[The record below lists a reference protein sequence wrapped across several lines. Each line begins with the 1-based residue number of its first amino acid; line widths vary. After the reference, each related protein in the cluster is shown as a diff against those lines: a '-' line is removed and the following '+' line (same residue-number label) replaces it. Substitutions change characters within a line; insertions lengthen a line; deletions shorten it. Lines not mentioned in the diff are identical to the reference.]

1 MKTHT
6 IDLRVRYGETDQMGI
21 VYNAEMLTYFE
32 VARTEYLRAQ
42 GTTYRSLEERGVLLA
57 VSEAH
62 CKFLGT
68 ARYDDEIEIVTWV
81 ERLRGTRIDFA
92 HRVRH
97 RGAGRPVAEGRMVL
111 ACLDTDMRPHKL
123 PAEITNLVEVCPG
136 GPED

>member
-1 MKTHT
+1 MRTHT

-32 VARTEYLRAQ
+32 VARTEYLRAR

-62 CKFLGT
+62 CKYLGP

-81 ERLRGTRIDFA
+81 DRLRGTRIDFGHHIA
-92 HRVRH
+92 LKDT
-97 RGAGRPVAEGRMVL
+97 GDPVAEGRMVL
-111 ACLDTDMRPHKL
+111 ACLNRNMRPRKL
-123 PAEITNLVEVCPG
+123 PPEVADLLEVWPG
-136 GPED
+136 GPER

>member
-1 MKTHT
+1 MKIHR

-32 VARTEYLRAQ
+32 VARTEYLRTL

-62 CKFLGT
+62 CKYRGP

-81 ERLRGTRIDFA
+81 DRLRGTRIDFG
-92 HRVRH
+92 HRISIKNT
-97 RGAGRPVAEGRMVL
+97 GDPVADGRMVL
-111 ACLDTDMRPHKL
+111 ACLDRDMRPRKI
-123 PAEITNLVEVCPG
+123 PADVADLLEVCEG
-136 GPED
+136 GPDE